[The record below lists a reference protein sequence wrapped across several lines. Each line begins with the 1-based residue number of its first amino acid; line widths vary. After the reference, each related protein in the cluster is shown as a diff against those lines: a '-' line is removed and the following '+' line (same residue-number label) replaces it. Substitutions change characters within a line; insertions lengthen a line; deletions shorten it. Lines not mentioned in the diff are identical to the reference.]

1 MDAEIQANELRRQ
14 LEDAK
19 RSLALEIGYGAQ
31 SGYWEVRARKSE
43 DKWRHHR
50 EWRERKLDEIEK
62 EKARNKQQQE
72 QNKKERVMIEKEE
85 ELLAFRIE
93 EAERSL
99 AKAEAGS

>member
-14 LEDAK
+14 LENTK
-19 RSLALEIGYGAQ
+19 RSLVLEIGYGAQ
-31 SGYWEVRARKSE
+31 SGYWEVRARMSE

-50 EWRERKLDEIEK
+50 EWRERKSYEIEK
-62 EKARNKQQQE
+62 EKARNKQHQE
-72 QNKKERVMIEKEE
+72 QNEKERVMIEKEK

-99 AKAEAGS
+99 ANAEAGV